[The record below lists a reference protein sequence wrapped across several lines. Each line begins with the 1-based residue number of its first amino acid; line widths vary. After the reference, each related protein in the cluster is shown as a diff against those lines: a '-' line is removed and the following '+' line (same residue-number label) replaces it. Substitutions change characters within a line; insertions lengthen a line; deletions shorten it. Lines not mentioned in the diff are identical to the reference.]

1 MKKSAVVVGLIFL
14 MALGFRLF
22 FAFQT
27 PNLDYDAYF
36 NLRQVASIQ
45 EQGLPFFEDE
55 LSFGGR
61 TLHFIPVFPYILGF
75 FSFFLPLLFTLKLI
89 PNIFAASIVII
100 NYLIAKRITKD
111 ENSSLFCAFISA
123 FIPLFIAETFNSV
136 SVYTLVI
143 PLTFLSLYF
152 LMASEKKRYI
162 SYFLISTALLAI
174 LHPSSFLLVIGLLLY
189 ALMRKLEHLSPKRE
203 KIESILFFTFFAVW
217 INFILYKKA
226 LLAHGASVIWQNIP
240 SSIISLYFSETDILA
255 AIVAIGLI
263 PVLLGIYII
272 YRYVFREKQREIYML
287 IGMALACF
295 FLLWPGLLTPDIAF
309 MFLGV
314 ILVILFAQGYKLFFD
329 YLEKT
334 KVASFRKWFIIFF
347 VVVFVF
353 SSIIPSLYFANQK
366 VEETI
371 EDIDAFLWIRD
382 NAQEGDVVAAS
393 LTEGHV
399 ITAIAK
405 RKNVVDSNFL
415 LIKDAEERYADL
427 IEIYSSRYK
436 TVAIPL
442 LNKYD
447 IKYIVLSSVTKAEF
461 GIRDI
466 YYLDEQCFKLVY
478 RGKTRIYESLCKV
491 EEV

>member
-152 LMASEKKRYI
+152 LMASEKKDI
-162 SYFLISTALLAI
+162 SLIS
-174 LHPSSFLLVIGLLLY
+174 
-189 ALMRKLEHLSPKRE
+189 LSAPHC
-203 KIESILFFTFFAVW
+203 L
-217 INFILYKKA
+217 
-226 LLAHGASVIWQNIP
+226 P
-240 SSIISLYFSETDILA
+240 
-255 AIVAIGLI
+255 
-263 PVLLGIYII
+263 
-272 YRYVFREKQREIYML
+272 
-287 IGMALACF
+287 
-295 FLLWPGLLTPDIAF
+295 
-309 MFLGV
+309 
-314 ILVILFAQGYKLFFD
+314 
-329 YLEKT
+329 
-334 KVASFRKWFIIFF
+334 
-347 VVVFVF
+347 
-353 SSIIPSLYFANQK
+353 
-366 VEETI
+366 
-371 EDIDAFLWIRD
+371 
-382 NAQEGDVVAAS
+382 
-393 LTEGHV
+393 
-399 ITAIAK
+399 
-405 RKNVVDSNFL
+405 
-415 LIKDAEERYADL
+415 
-427 IEIYSSRYK
+427 YS
-436 TVAIPL
+436 IPL
-442 LNKYD
+442 HFYW
-447 IKYIVLSSVTKAEF
+447 
-461 GIRDI
+461 
-466 YYLDEQCFKLVY
+466 
-478 RGKTRIYESLCKV
+478 SLGYCCML
-491 EEV
+491 